1 MMIDEIMHQAP
12 VIPVLVW
19 NHSLDPAEVA
29 EVLVKSGL
37 SVIEVTMRTPEA
49 LDVLRA
55 MAKVPGAIA
64 GAGTITSPQMLQ
76 EAVDAGAKFIVSPGL
91 TERMAK
97 AAAYVGVP
105 FLPGVATAGEILRG
119 LELGLDRFKF
129 FPAEA
134 AGGAPVLKAMQGPYS
149 NVRFCPT
156 GGVTTDNAR
165 DYLGLDCVPCVGGT
179 WIMSPGDSDLD
190 AIRQR
195 AEAAAA
201 LARG

>member
-1 MMIDEIMHQAP
+1 MMIDEIMRQAP

-97 AAAYVGVP
+97 AAADVGVP

-134 AGGAPVLKAMQGPYS
+134 AGGVPVLKAMQGPYS